1 MTSTERPISGRSLFL
16 AKNLSLTKHRKW
28 LTGALAALGVLV
40 LSAPQASAE
49 TRSLKLIQL
58 HTGEKGE
65 IVFKRNGRYDQAG
78 LKKINYLLRD
88 WRKNQPTTMNPRLL
102 DLIWEAYRQSGATG
116 YINVVCGYRSPGT
129 NAMLKA
135 RSRKSGVAEK
145 SQHMLGN
152 AMDFFIPGV
161 KLKRLR
167 EIGLKMQGGGVGYY
181 PTSGSPFVHFDVG
194 NVRHWPK
201 MSRQELVAL
210 FPNGKTLHVPSD
222 GKPLPGFEQALAS
235 YKSRKTAG
243 ELAIASA
250 TGGGGA
256 KKSGFFARLFGGGAD
271 EAEDEGSIE
280 VAAEEAAPKAPARA
294 AKAAARKAPAEAQ
307 IAQVAKPIPGIQIV
321 PPSEATP
328 AEMPREEDDSP
339 ATVIA
344 ALSPR
349 SIPLPVAAPRAPES
363 RPEDA
368 PQIAEAVND
377 TLTEIAAATPA
388 TLPEKAP
395 AELDASVP
403 ATIAANVPLPTW
415 RPMDEAP
422 VTVAAAIADDQAAKD
437 KNEQDSQTAV
447 VTDADAAVL
456 TALAESSATREKAA
470 DLLAPL
476 PSARP
481 MSPGIAALASVMA
494 PRAETAPEQQVA
506 SAGSILPL
514 EASAEMPLTALAGRE
529 AETGARSEAALA
541 LAKAD
546 AKRKRIEL
554 ASIKADD
561 KRLALAST
569 FAGLPSGSPAAQPAE
584 SPRRLAMAGGKGG
597 GKGDRRLAA
606 ALFSQVKTTD
616 KAARPSRR
624 DLKPEAKPV
633 PVAAEPAA
641 ARWAIYGDKV
651 ATVTEGTTAPSFA
664 HNLVRSAPREVYT
677 AGFQQASIQADAHRF
692 TGKAVTFLGV
702 ARFETN

>member
-1 MTSTERPISGRSLFL
+1 MTSTERPISGRGR
-16 AKNLSLTKHRKW
+16 NLGKSQRW
-28 LTGALAALGVLV
+28 IAGALAALGLLF
-40 LSAPQASAE
+40 LSLPEASAE

-135 RSRKSGVAEK
+135 RSRRSGVAEK

-250 TGGGGA
+250 TGGGGNA

-280 VAAEEAAPKAPARA
+280 VAAEEAAPKPAARA
-294 AKAAARKAPAEAQ
+294 AKAPSRNAPAQAETAQ
-307 IAQVAKPIPGIQIV
+307 AAKPIPGIQIV

-328 AEMPREEDDSP
+328 VAVPREEDNSP
-339 ATVIA
+339 ETVIA
-344 ALSPR
+344 SLSPR
-349 SIPLPVAAPRAPES
+349 SIPLPLAAPRA
-363 RPEDA
+363 EDA
-368 PQIAEAVND
+368 PKIEEAVTD
-377 TLTEIAAATPA
+377 TLTEVAAATPA

-395 AELDASVP
+395 AELDAATP
-403 ATIAANVPLPTW
+403 AAIAANVPLPTW

-422 VTVAAAIADDQAAKD
+422 VTVAAAIDDDRAAKD
-437 KNEQDSQTAV
+437 KSKTDA

-456 TALAESSATREKAA
+456 TALAESSATREKTA

-476 PSARP
+476 PPARP
-481 MSPGIAALASVMA
+481 MSPGIAALASVIA
-494 PRAETAPEQQVA
+494 PKADAAPEQQVA
-506 SAGSILPL
+506 SAGSILPMDVSV
-514 EASAEMPLTALAGRE
+514 EIPATALAGRDAE
-529 AETGARSEAALA
+529 ADDRAQAEMALA
-541 LAKAD
+541 RAD
-546 AKRKRIEL
+546 AKRKQIEL

-561 KRLALAST
+561 KRLALAAA
-569 FAGLPSGSPAAQPAE
+569 FAGLPMAKPAAAE
-584 SPRRLAMAGGKGG
+584 PESRRKAALGAAKS
-597 GKGDRRLAA
+597 GKGDRRLAV
-606 ALFSQVKTTD
+606 ALFSEVKTTD
-616 KAARPSRR
+616 KGARPSRR
-624 DLKPEAKPV
+624 DLKPDAKPI

-641 ARWAIYGDKV
+641 ARWAIYGDRV
-651 ATVTEGTTAPSFA
+651 ATVTDGTTAPSFA
-664 HNLVRSAPREVYT
+664 HNLVRSAPSEVYT
-677 AGFQQASIQADAHRF
+677 AGFQQASAQAEPHRF